1 MDDRDDRAERELFKK
16 ISAKEIRAVTIAF
29 TAIGAVSLAAGL
41 ILMAFN
47 VRSEESN
54 VLIGIFFA
62 LFGAFVLLC
71 AAAFYLIMSKKYTYE
86 LYKKRTKKGYYS
98 TFDMEVAFI
107 MQKERKAMSENIRKK
122 LEKAD
127 ITEEKK

>member
-16 ISAKEIRAVTIAF
+16 VSAKEIRAVTIAF

-107 MQKERKAMSENIRKK
+107 MQKERKAMSENIKKK

>member
-1 MDDRDDRAERELFKK
+1 MDDRDDRAERDLFKK
-16 ISAKEIRAVTIAF
+16 VSAKEIRAVTIAF

-62 LFGAFVLLC
+62 LFGEIGRAHV
-71 AAAFYLIMSKKYTYE
+71 
-86 LYKKRTKKGYYS
+86 
-98 TFDMEVAFI
+98 
-107 MQKERKAMSENIRKK
+107 
-122 LEKAD
+122 
-127 ITEEKK
+127 

>member
-107 MQKERKAMSENIRKK
+107 MQKERKAMSENIKK
-122 LEKAD
+122 ELEKAD
-127 ITEEKK
+127 ITEEKR

>member
-1 MDDRDDRAERELFKK
+1 MDDRDDRAERDLFKK
-16 ISAKEIRAVTIAF
+16 VSAKEIRAVTIAF
-29 TAIGAVSLAAGL
+29 IAIGAVSLAAGL

-62 LFGAFVLLC
+62 LFGVFVLLC
-71 AAAFYLIMSKKYTYE
+71 AKIFHLIMSKKYTYE
-86 LYKKRTKKGYYS
+86 VYKKRTKKGYYS

>member
-71 AAAFYLIMSKKYTYE
+71 AAIFHLIMSKKYTYE
-86 LYKKRTKKGYYS
+86 VYKKRTKKGYYS

-107 MQKERKAMSENIRKK
+107 MQKERKAMSENIKK
-122 LEKAD
+122 ELEKAD
-127 ITEEKK
+127 ITEEKR

>member
-16 ISAKEIRAVTIAF
+16 VSAKEIRAVTIAF
-29 TAIGAVSLAAGL
+29 TAIGAVSLAAGI

-62 LFGAFVLLC
+62 LFGVFVLLF
-71 AAAFYLIMSKKYTYE
+71 AAIFHLIMSKKYTYE
-86 LYKKRTKKGYYS
+86 VYKKRTKKGYYS

-107 MQKERKAMSENIRKK
+107 MQKERKAMSENIKK
-122 LEKAD
+122 ELEKAD

>member
-16 ISAKEIRAVTIAF
+16 VSAKEIRAVTIAF

-54 VLIGIFFA
+54 VLIGIFSA

-71 AAAFYLIMSKKYTYE
+71 AAIFHLIMSKKYTYE

-107 MQKERKAMSENIRKK
+107 MQKERKAMSENIKK
-122 LEKAD
+122 ELEKAD

>member
-16 ISAKEIRAVTIAF
+16 VSAKEIRAVTIAF
-29 TAIGAVSLAAGL
+29 IAIGAVSLAAGL

-62 LFGAFVLLC
+62 LFGVFVLLC
-71 AAAFYLIMSKKYTYE
+71 AAIFHLIMSKKYTYE
-86 LYKKRTKKGYYS
+86 VYKKRTKKRILQHIRYGGGIYYAKGTQS
-98 TFDMEVAFI
+98 HVRKYK
-107 MQKERKAMSENIRKK
+107 KEA
-122 LEKAD
+122 
-127 ITEEKK
+127 

>member
-16 ISAKEIRAVTIAF
+16 VSAKEIRAVTIAF
-29 TAIGAVSLAAGL
+29 IAIGAVSLAAGL

-62 LFGAFVLLC
+62 LFGVFVLHC
-71 AAAFYLIMSKKYTYE
+71 AAILVLIMSKKYTYE
-86 LYKKRTKKGYYS
+86 VYKKRTKKGYYS

-107 MQKERKAMSENIRKK
+107 MQKERKAMSENIKKK

>member
-62 LFGAFVLLC
+62 LFGVFVLLC
-71 AAAFYLIMSKKYTYE
+71 AAIFHLIMSKKYTYE
-86 LYKKRTKKGYYS
+86 VYKKRTKKGYYS

-107 MQKERKAMSENIRKK
+107 MQKERQAMSENIKKK

>member
-16 ISAKEIRAVTIAF
+16 ISAKEIRAVTIAC

-107 MQKERKAMSENIRKK
+107 MQKERKAMSENIKK
-122 LEKAD
+122 ELEKAD

>member
-62 LFGAFVLLC
+62 LFGVFVLLC
-71 AAAFYLIMSKKYTYE
+71 AAIFHLIMLKKYTYE
-86 LYKKRTKKGYYS
+86 VYKKRTKKGYYS

-107 MQKERKAMSENIRKK
+107 MQKERKAMSENIKKK

>member
-1 MDDRDDRAERELFKK
+1 MDDRDDRAERDLFKK
-16 ISAKEIRAVTIAF
+16 VSAKEIRAVTIAF
-29 TAIGAVSLAAGL
+29 IAIGAVSLAAGL

-62 LFGAFVLLC
+62 LFGVFVLLC
-71 AAAFYLIMSKKYTYE
+71 AKIFHLIMSKKYTYE
-86 LYKKRTKKGYYS
+86 VYKQRTKKGYYS

>member
-16 ISAKEIRAVTIAF
+16 VSAKEIRAVTIAF

-62 LFGAFVLLC
+62 LFGVFVLLY
-71 AAAFYLIMSKKYTYE
+71 AAIFHLIMSKKYTYE
-86 LYKKRTKKGYYS
+86 VYKKRTKKGYYS

-107 MQKERKAMSENIRKK
+107 MQKERKAMSENIKKK

>member
-16 ISAKEIRAVTIAF
+16 VSAKEIRAVTIAF

-62 LFGAFVLLC
+62 LFGVLVLLC
-71 AAAFYLIMSKKYTYE
+71 AAIFHLIMSKKYTYE
-86 LYKKRTKKGYYS
+86 VYKKRTKKGYYS

-107 MQKERKAMSENIRKK
+107 MQKERKAMSENIKKK